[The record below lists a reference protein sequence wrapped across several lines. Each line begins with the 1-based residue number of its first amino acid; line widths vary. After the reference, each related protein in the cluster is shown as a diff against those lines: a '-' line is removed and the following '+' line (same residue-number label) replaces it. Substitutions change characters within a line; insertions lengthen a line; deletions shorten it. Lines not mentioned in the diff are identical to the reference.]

1 MKFEVI
7 TINEG
12 FKINQKGE
20 LLYLTI
26 PSFEKTGLVK
36 HCFTTRQGGVSEGI
50 YETLNTSV
58 KKEDL
63 KQNVFKNLERVCS
76 TVDIDYMRLVSSDQ
90 THEDNIHIV
99 TESDLGKGI
108 TRESDIRNVD
118 ALITNIPG
126 IPLITF
132 YADCVPLFFLDVEK
146 RVVAL
151 AHAGWKSTVLRIGPK
166 TLIAMAQHFGTKPEH
181 CLVGIGPSI
190 EGKCFEVREDTVN
203 RFKESFTD
211 WRSFTVQEG
220 DQYRIDL
227 WAANRLMLLEAGI
240 KEENITV
247 SGFCTKCREDL
258 FFSHRR
264 DRGKT
269 GSLSAIME
277 LK

>member
-1 MKFEVI
+1 MTAIK
-7 TINEG
+7 EG

-20 LLYLTI
+20 LVYLTI
-26 PSFEKTGLVK
+26 PSFEETGLVK
-36 HCFTTRQGGVSEGI
+36 HCFTTRQGGVSQGI
-50 YETLNTSV
+50 YKTLNTSI

-63 KQNVFKNLERVCS
+63 KQNVFKNLEIICS
-76 TVDIDYMRLVSSDQ
+76 AIDIDYRRLVSSDQ
-90 THEDNIHIV
+90 THEDNIRIV

-132 YADCVPLFFLDVEK
+132 YADCVPLFFLDVAH

-151 AHAGWKSTVLRIGPK
+151 AHSGWKSTVLKIGPK
-166 TLIAMAQHFGTKPEH
+166 TLSVMMQQFSTKAEH

-203 RFKESFTD
+203 RFKESFPD
-211 WRSFTVQEG
+211 WRSFTKPEE
-220 DQYRIDL
+220 DRYRIDL
-227 WAANRLMLLEAGI
+227 WEANRLMLLEAGI

-264 DRGKT
+264 DKGKT
-269 GSLSAIME
+269 GSLSAIIE